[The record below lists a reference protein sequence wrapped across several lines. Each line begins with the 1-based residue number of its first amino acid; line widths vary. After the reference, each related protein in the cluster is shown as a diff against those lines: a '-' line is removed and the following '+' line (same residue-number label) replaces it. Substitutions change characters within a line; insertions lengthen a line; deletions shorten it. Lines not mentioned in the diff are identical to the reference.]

1 MQFEFGA
8 FYLWYSWTSESFQNY
23 RYSEI
28 VICKVFYKQKLMLV
42 RKFQCLV
49 SQRNEME
56 VKVLGNFVVN
66 CSKYALTDS

>member
-1 MQFEFGA
+1 
-8 FYLWYSWTSESFQNY
+8 
-23 RYSEI
+23 
-28 VICKVFYKQKLMLV
+28 MLV
-42 RKFQCLV
+42 RKFQRLV